1 MSFYLTQTITI
12 WNEIFCACYSIAIT
26 KLNVDILFFLSLK
39 VYLSSLDFFHL
50 YNRFNFF
57 YIIST
62 FLVKANE
69 GSDDK
74 ESKGKEEEKD
84 VEAPAMKKTIMVEL
98 LNLARPF
105 TALRALD
112 MDALASKIIKSLK

>member
-1 MSFYLTQTITI
+1 M
-12 WNEIFCACYSIAIT
+12 
-26 KLNVDILFFLSLK
+26 LFHSNYQIKCQYFIFLSLK

-50 YNRFNFF
+50 YNRYNFF
-57 YIIST
+57 HIIST

>member
-1 MSFYLTQTITI
+1 MLFHSNYQIKCRYFIFFKFKSISF
-12 WNEIFCACYSIAIT
+12 F
-26 KLNVDILFFLSLK
+26 VR
-39 VYLSSLDFFHL
+39 FFHL

-57 YIIST
+57 HIIST

-84 VEAPAMKKTIMVEL
+84 VEAPAMKRTIMVEL